1 MLGAE
6 VGTGYLHR
14 LPHSCR
20 NTTGQSVERKVRAA
34 ESNPN
39 NKSEKVPVMES
50 HLEME
55 IEQGAVDPH
64 DKNKQPHELGTRVE
78 KNAVEKDEPPSRQAP
93 ADDTQPTPL
102 ADVPPSTPAKAGKPV
117 TAASIQQQEEK
128 RSKFSGLPTPPK
140 MNY

>member
-20 NTTGQSVERKVRAA
+20 DTIGQSVERKVRIA
-34 ESNPN
+34 ESDKND
-39 NKSEKVPVMES
+39 KKVPVMES

-55 IEQGAVDPH
+55 MEQGTTNPESIV
-64 DKNKQPHELGTRVE
+64 KQPHELGTVE
-78 KNAVEKDEPPSRQAP
+78 ISPQVPPTDHDGNTQAKLPSGMPPPPNAQADDPDAP
-93 ADDTQPTPL
+93 AKSDE
-102 ADVPPSTPAKAGKPV
+102 S
-117 TAASIQQQEEK
+117 SIQEGEEES

-140 MNY
+140 MKY